1 MTNKCNIEFDSMSE
15 FIKFCKEKRES
26 QEETQ
31 NIYFRGE
38 NINCEYRLPGL
49 YRTMDSEKWR
59 YPKLIENTK
68 EYYLDLFNELGW
80 KHNEDIF
87 LKLTNIQHYGGVTN
101 ILDITSN
108 PLVALFFACLE
119 GNTDKDNKDDGKI
132 YILCSNNKEIEK
144 YYSDD
149 VIELNTILNFIDKSK
164 VNRFLGIF
172 DYLKSKIPEDSSQA
186 KIFSKT
192 LSLEEFFS
200 KFRTNLSTQITQ
212 ANIESFGEKLFKEAF
227 KKLNIANMDNK
238 IAITVSE
245 TEAKEQIV
253 DFLTMFFENNNY
265 VNYLK
270 DQVSHPTLDLKHYQT
285 YFLDILEKEFSDFL
299 QLLDNFVKD
308 KFKYPY
314 AIYESLT
321 KSYIIKTIKINER
334 IKNQQGYF
342 IIPGYVPT
350 QGKEVSRIQ
359 ETINTNITNTIK
371 DIATITIPSDKK
383 QSILKELSYLGIDAK
398 FIFPEINNIVK
409 SISQKY
415 ENNS

>member
-1 MTNKCNIEFDSMSE
+1 MTNKCNIEFDSISE

-49 YRTMDSEKWR
+49 YRTIDSEEWR

-80 KHNEDIF
+80 KHDEDIF

-119 GNTDKDNKDDGKI
+119 GNTNKEDGKI

-164 VNRFLGIF
+164 VNRFLSIF
-172 DYLKSKIPEDSSQA
+172 EYLKSKIPKDSSQA

-200 KFRTNLSTQITQ
+200 KFRTNLAPSDTH
-212 ANIESFGEKLFKEAF
+212 ANIESFGEDRFKEAF
-227 KKLNIANMDNK
+227 KELNITNMKNE
-238 IAITVSE
+238 IAIEVSE
-245 TEAKEQIV
+245 TEAKKQIV
-253 DFLTMFFENNNY
+253 DFLTIFFKNDSYVDHLEN
-265 VNYLK
+265 
-270 DQVSHPTLDLKHYQT
+270 QVTHSTLGLKHYQE

-299 QLLDNFVKD
+299 QLLDNFAKD

-350 QGKEVSRIQ
+350 QGEEVSKIQ
-359 ETINTNITNTIK
+359 KNINKNISDTIK
-371 DIATITIPSDKK
+371 HIATITIPHNKK
-383 QSILKELSYLGIDAK
+383 QSILKELSYLGIDSK

>member
-1 MTNKCNIEFDSMSE
+1 MTNKCNIKFDSISE

-49 YRTMDSEKWR
+49 YRTIDSEKWR

-119 GNTDKDNKDDGKI
+119 GNTDKENKNDGKI

-164 VNRFLGIF
+164 VNRFFSIF
-172 DYLKSKIPEDSSQA
+172 EYLKSKIPEDSSQA

-212 ANIESFGEKLFKEAF
+212 ANIESFGEDLFKEAF
-227 KKLNIANMDNK
+227 KKLNIANMDNE

-253 DFLTMFFENNNY
+253 DFLTIFFKNDSY

-270 DQVSHPTLDLKHYQT
+270 KPETYSNLSLKYYQK
-285 YFLDILEKEFSDFL
+285 YFLDILEEEFSDFL
-299 QLLDNFVKD
+299 QLLDNFAKD

-350 QGKEVSRIQ
+350 QGEEVSKIQ
-359 ETINTNITNTIK
+359 KTINKNISDTIK
-371 DIATITIPSDKK
+371 HVATITIPSNKK
-383 QSILKELSYLGIDAK
+383 QSILKELSYLGIDSK